1 MKCWPGCG
9 TIKNR
14 HASLLV
20 ENWLYKPVQPHGNC
34 QYILKPNLCIS
45 YDFEFQVYTENDKK
59 TFTRMFI
66 TLLFIIIPN
75 YTLHKCPS
83 RTNGQRNDD

>member
-1 MKCWPGCG
+1 MWNNQNP
-9 TIKNR
+9 

-20 ENWLYKPVQPHGNC
+20 EIGCINQYNYMENC

-75 YTLHKCPS
+75 YRLHKCPS